1 MTMSVMMM
9 MNMMINMMKVKIKMK
24 INIYMKMKIV
34 MNTFLNLLSHL
45 APDLKNFKFLKVIKS
60 LIVDLTQCLPNSKVQ
75 KRSKRPPKYAFKS
88 ILKMSK
94 NKQICNGFITFM
106 KNVGLIM
113 SNVRKVCAQCYKC
126 SIIIIDN
133 SYVIL

>member
-1 MTMSVMMM
+1 
-9 MNMMINMMKVKIKMK
+9 MKFFWKKL
-24 INIYMKMKIV
+24 
-34 MNTFLNLLSHL
+34 FQ
-45 APDLKNFKFLKVIKS
+45 KVIKS